1 MIPIQF
7 VYTEN
12 GQQKSS
18 LDEHRRRCEIM
29 EHNKRLHEEFLAKQ
43 KKEFEDNID
52 DFKERLRRYNTG
64 QVVKQS

>member
-29 EHNKRLHEEFLAKQ
+29 EHNKRLHDEFLANQ

>member
-7 VYTEN
+7 VYIEN

-29 EHNKRLHEEFLAKQ
+29 EHNKRLHEEFLANQ